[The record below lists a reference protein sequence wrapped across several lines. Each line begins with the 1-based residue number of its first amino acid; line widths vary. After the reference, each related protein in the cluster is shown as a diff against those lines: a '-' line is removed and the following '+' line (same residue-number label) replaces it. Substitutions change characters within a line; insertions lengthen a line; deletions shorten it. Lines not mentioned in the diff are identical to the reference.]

1 MVILDI
7 NQSQYKTYILT
18 DPIAQTRLEVVPERG
33 GIITRWQ
40 VRGQDLLYLDSDR
53 FTNPSLSVRG
63 GIPILFPL
71 CGNLPDNTY
80 THQGKTYTLK
90 QHGFARDLPWTVSDI
105 PTGDRPPQDGITL
118 TLKSNNQTYAV
129 YPFDFELNFT
139 YRLQGNALLIQ
150 QRYTN
155 RSPEA
160 MPFSTGL
167 HPYFAVS
174 DAASEKNQL
183 QFDIPATHLINQ
195 IDQTQH
201 PFTGQ
206 FDFGQAEI
214 DAAFRHVTQQES
226 SVIHP
231 MHRLTLSY
239 DPIYAT
245 LVFWTI
251 KGKDYYCLEPWSAPR
266 NAMNTGED
274 LTQLEPG
281 ATVETWV
288 KLAVEF
294 TTF

>member
-53 FTNPSLSVRG
+53 FANPSLSVRG
-63 GIPILFPL
+63 GIPILFPI
-71 CGNLPDNTY
+71 CGNLPDNVY

-90 QHGFARDLPWTVSDI
+90 QHGFARDLPWTVSDLSEKSAS
-105 PTGDRPPQDGITL
+105 DRLPQDGITL

-129 YPFDFELNFT
+129 YPFDFELTFT

-155 RSPEA
+155 RSSEP

-167 HPYFAVS
+167 HPYFVVS

-183 QFDIPATHLINQ
+183 QFDIPATQLTNQ

-201 PFTGQ
+201 PFSGQ

-214 DAAFRHVTQQES
+214 DVVFRQVARQETSVT
-226 SVIHP
+226 HP
-231 MHRLTLSY
+231 GHRLTLSY
-239 DPIYAT
+239 DPIYTT

-266 NAMNTGED
+266 NALNSGED
-274 LTQLEPG
+274 LTWLKPG
-281 ATVETWV
+281 AMIETGV
-288 KLAVEF
+288 KLSVEF
-294 TTF
+294 

>member
-1 MVILDI
+1 MVVLDI

-40 VRGQDLLYLDSDR
+40 VRGRDLLYLDGDR

-63 GIPILFPL
+63 GIPILFPI
-71 CGNLPDNTY
+71 CGNLPNNTY

-90 QHGFARDLPWTVSDI
+90 QHGFARDLPWTVSD
-105 PTGDRPPQDGITL
+105 RPPQDGITL
-118 TLKSNNQTYAV
+118 TLQSNDQTRAV
-129 YPFDFELNFT
+129 YPFDFELTFT
-139 YRLQGNALLIQ
+139 YRLQGNALIIQ
-150 QRYTN
+150 QRYAN
-155 RSPEA
+155 RSPEP
-160 MPFSTGL
+160 MPFSTGF

-183 QFDIPATHLINQ
+183 QFDIPATQLTNQ

-201 PFTGQ
+201 PFSGQ
-206 FDFGQAEI
+206 FDFEQAEI
-214 DAAFRHVTQQES
+214 DVAFQQVARQEASVTHS
-226 SVIHP
+226 G
-231 MHRLTLSY
+231 HRLTLSY

-266 NAMNTGED
+266 NALNSGKD
-274 LTQLEPG
+274 LTWLKPG
-281 ATVETWV
+281 ATIETEV
-288 KLAVEF
+288 KLSVEF
-294 TTF
+294 

>member
-1 MVILDI
+1 MIILDI
-7 NQSQYKTYILT
+7 NPGQYTTYILT

-40 VRGQDLLYLDSDR
+40 VHGQDLLYLDGDR
-53 FTNPSLSVRG
+53 FADPSLSVRG
-63 GIPILFPL
+63 GIPILFPI
-71 CGNLPDNTY
+71 CGNLPNNTY

-90 QHGFARDLPWTVSDI
+90 QHGFARDLPWTVSDS
-105 PTGDRPPQDGITL
+105 PPSDGITL
-118 TLKSNNQTYAV
+118 TLTSNNQTYAV
-129 YPFDFELNFT
+129 YPFDFELTFT

-150 QRYTN
+150 QRYVN
-155 RSPEA
+155 RSPEP

-183 QFDIPATHLINQ
+183 QFDIPATQVTNQ

-201 PFTGQ
+201 PFSGQ
-206 FDFGQAEI
+206 FDFEQTEI
-214 DAAFRHVTQQES
+214 DAAFRPVARQEASVTHS
-226 SVIHP
+226 G
-231 MHRLTLSY
+231 HRLTLSY
-239 DPIYAT
+239 DAIYAT

-274 LTQLEPG
+274 LTLLQPG
-281 ATVETWV
+281 ATAETWV
-288 KLAVEF
+288 KLAID
-294 TTF
+294 